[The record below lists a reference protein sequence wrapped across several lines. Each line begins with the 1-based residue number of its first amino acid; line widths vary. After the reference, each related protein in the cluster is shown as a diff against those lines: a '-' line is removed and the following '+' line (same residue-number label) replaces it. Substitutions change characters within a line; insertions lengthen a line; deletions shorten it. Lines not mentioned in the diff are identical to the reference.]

1 MNLVPLCGDVIMDR
15 IDNRFVPS
23 TLSAQI
29 LDVFR
34 APEVFIPSPEHK
46 LKFSLSMAAIKF
58 HSMWEK
64 GYQVGFVSQY
74 PVPKL
79 ECKKKY
85 RNSGS
90 LSRRTLRI
98 DSPSMVDLDWGST
111 RDTTFCLPAC
121 LCFFSETMLLHLLPQ
136 LPECRHCC
144 GLIGIYTYTF
154 FIDPLCPAS

>member
-1 MNLVPLCGDVIMDR
+1 MFPAHCQ
-15 IDNRFVPS
+15 
-23 TLSAQI
+23 AQI

-46 LKFSLSMAAIKF
+46 LKFLLSMAAIKF
-58 HSMWEK
+58 HSMWAK

-79 ECKKKY
+79 ECKKKIEFRKNNN

-90 LSRRTLRI
+90 LPRRILRI

-111 RDTTFCLPAC
+111 SDITFCLPAC
-121 LCFFSETMLLHLLPQ
+121 LCVFFFSEIMSLHLLPQ
-136 LPECRHCC
+136 LPERRCCC
-144 GLIGIYTYTF
+144 GLVGIYTNTF
-154 FIDPLCPAS
+154 VH